1 MGLEDLEREM
11 ARARRENQPLV
22 AAYVDVDGLKATNDE
37 HGHSAGDDLLASVA
51 ASLKHHMRPYDLLVR
66 LGGDEFLCVLP
77 LSDQDARVRFDD
89 LHTDLDA
96 FGSGQSVSVGFSE
109 LRDGDTAD
117 DFIGRAD
124 RDMLAHR
131 AA

>member
-1 MGLEDLEREM
+1 MR
-11 ARARRENQPLV
+11 
-22 AAYVDVDGLKATNDE
+22 
-37 HGHSAGDDLLASVA
+37 LAS
-51 ASLKHHMRPYDLLVR
+51 LTI
-66 LGGDEFLCVLP
+66 EE
-77 LSDQDARVRFDD
+77 ARVRFDD
-89 LHTDLDA
+89 LHTDLNG

-131 AA
+131 AS